1 MKILH
6 TSDWHIGRALYGRKR
21 YEEFERFLDWLLEC
35 MAREK
40 IDALL
45 IAGDVFDNGTPSNR
59 ALELYYRFLCRV
71 AGTGCRHVVITAG
84 NHDSPSL
91 LNAPREVLRFLNVHV
106 IGAMAEA
113 VDDEL
118 VLLCAADGQPEL
130 LVCAVPYL
138 RDRDIR
144 RAEAG
149 ETFEDK
155 GRKLVEGIREH
166 YQQLG
171 AAAAARRAGFDTRLP
186 IVGMGHLFTSGGQT
200 VEGDGVRELY
210 VGTLGQVRADIFPD
224 CFDYLALGHLH
235 TAQRVGGAEHRR
247 YSGSPLAMSFAE
259 AGQGKVVLVVDSA
272 ANALVVQEIA
282 VPVFQPLAT
291 LRGDWPTLTSELAG
305 LKRDKAA
312 VWLEIIYEGDEVI
325 GDLQERL
332 RELVEESAL
341 EILRAKNLRLAE
353 RSLSRMAVE
362 ETLEDLRVD
371 EVFARCLAAHNVP
384 DSQHDEL
391 VTTFRSAVLA
401 LHGDDKGAE

>member
-1 MKILH
+1 
-6 TSDWHIGRALYGRKR
+6 
-21 YEEFERFLDWLLEC
+21 
-35 MAREK
+35 
-40 IDALL
+40 
-45 IAGDVFDNGTPSNR
+45 
-59 ALELYYRFLCRV
+59 
-71 AGTGCRHVVITAG
+71 
-84 NHDSPSL
+84 
-91 LNAPREVLRFLNVHV
+91 
-106 IGAMAEA
+106 
-113 VDDEL
+113 
-118 VLLCAADGQPEL
+118 
-130 LVCAVPYL
+130 
-138 RDRDIR
+138 
-144 RAEAG
+144 
-149 ETFEDK
+149 
-155 GRKLVEGIREH
+155 
-166 YQQLG
+166 
-171 AAAAARRAGFDTRLP
+171 
-186 IVGMGHLFTSGGQT
+186 
-200 VEGDGVRELY
+200 
-210 VGTLGQVRADIFPD
+210 
-224 CFDYLALGHLH
+224 
-235 TAQRVGGAEHRR
+235 
-247 YSGSPLAMSFAE
+247 MSFAE